1 MLHKT
6 VRLNTGYSIPVIGLG
21 TYQLARKDCLV
32 TVKAALELGYR
43 HFDTGLGYKNQPMIA
58 QAAENYKR
66 EELFYS
72 SKIPPHMHGYKP
84 TIDATEKTLAELKTS
99 YVDLML
105 VHWPGVHGK
114 DPADPINKSLR
125 HETWKAL
132 EDLQEAGKIRSIGV
146 SNFCVRHLE
155 PLLDV
160 CKVKPCV
167 NQFEYHPFYQDEEL
181 VKLCKAHGII
191 VEAYSP
197 LARGLAELFENPVV
211 NSIASSHKKTIA
223 QVLLRWS
230 IQKGCIVI
238 PKTSKEE
245 RLKENA
251 DIDFELSQSEVEQLN
266 SLNHNHKT
274 CWNSSNIL

>member
-1 MLHKT
+1 MLNKT
-6 VRLNTGYSIPVIGLG
+6 LRLNTGYSIPIIGLG
-21 TYQLARKDCLV
+21 TYKLARKDCLD
-32 TVKAALELGYR
+32 TVKAALDLGYR
-43 HFDTGLGYKNQPMIA
+43 HFDTGLSYKNQPMIA

-72 SKIPPHMHGYKP
+72 SKIPPHMHGYKS
-84 TIDATEKTLAELKTS
+84 TIDATEKTLAELKTQ
-99 YVDLML
+99 YVDMML
-105 VHWPGVHGK
+105 VHWPGVHAK
-114 DPADPINKSLR
+114 DPSDPLNKSLR

-155 PLLDV
+155 PLLDF

-167 NQFEYHPFYQDEEL
+167 NQFEYHPFFQDGEL

-197 LARGLAELFENPVV
+197 LAQGLGELFENAAV
-211 NSIASSHKKTIA
+211 NAVAIAHKKTIA

-230 IQKGCIVI
+230 IQKGNIVI
-238 PKTSKEE
+238 PKTSKIE
-245 RLKENA
+245 RLRENSQL
-251 DIDFELSQSEVEQLN
+251 DFELTQDDMEQLDK
-266 SLNHNHKT
+266 LNHNHKT